1 MLLPNRA
8 EEIAMGDCLARFGR
22 AAGIVCLGAV
32 FVVLELGHSAQ
43 AQSAAP
49 GDAAN
54 GKRLYLADG
63 CFECHG
69 RNGQGGAFN
78 YPAPALVGIE
88 IPAESF
94 VAFLRNAPNDMPSYD
109 VSILPDKDAADIYAF
124 LQTLPGRKP
133 AKEIPL
139 LNQ

>member
-1 MLLPNRA
+1 MKDRQ
-8 EEIAMGDCLARFGR
+8 ARFGQ
-22 AAGIVCLGAV
+22 AAAILCLGAAL
-32 FVVLELGHSAQ
+32 VVLAFETAVLAQ
-43 AQSAAP
+43 NAAP

-54 GKRLYLADG
+54 GKRLYLASG

-78 YPAPALVGIE
+78 YPAPALVGLE
-88 IPAESF
+88 IPVESF

-109 VSILPDKDAADIYAF
+109 VSVLPDKDAADIYAF
-124 LQTLPGRKP
+124 LQTLPGRRP

>member
-1 MLLPNRA
+1 MRDR
-8 EEIAMGDCLARFGR
+8 MSRLAQ
-22 AAGIVCLGAV
+22 AATVICLGAA
-32 FVVLELGHSAQ
+32 FAVLGLRAAVLAQ
-43 AQSAAP
+43 NAVP
-49 GDAAN
+49 DDAAN

-78 YPAPALVGIE
+78 YPAPALVGME
-88 IPAESF
+88 VPVESF

-109 VSILPDKDAADIYAF
+109 VSVLSDKDAADIYAF
-124 LQTLPGRKP
+124 LQALPGRRR

>member
-1 MLLPNRA
+1 MR
-8 EEIAMGDCLARFGR
+8 DRLARFGQT
-22 AAGIVCLGAV
+22 AAIIGLGAA
-32 FVVLELGHSAQ
+32 FAILGLEG
-43 AQSAAP
+43 AAIGQNATP
-49 GDAAN
+49 GDAVN

-78 YPAPALVGIE
+78 YPAPALVGME
-88 IPAESF
+88 VPVEAF

-109 VSILPDKDAADIYAF
+109 VSVLPDKDAADIYVF

-133 AKEIPL
+133 AEEIPL